1 MKNWEHYK
9 TNFKTIVEL
18 AIQKVVLPNNET
30 FYVVNG
36 LIFWGYGEA
45 VNYANQWLN
54 QERQTQST
62 SGSLGILGACD

>member
-1 MKNWEHYK
+1 MKNWEYYK
-9 TNFKTIVEL
+9 TNFYTVVEL
-18 AIQKVVLPNNET
+18 AIQKIVLREDV

-36 LIFWGYGEA
+36 LIFWNYGEA

-54 QERQTQST
+54 QEKQTQST

>member
-9 TNFKTIVEL
+9 TNFYTVVEL
-18 AIQKVVLPNNET
+18 AIQKVVLREDV

-36 LIFWGYGEA
+36 LIFWSYGEA

-62 SGSLGILGACD
+62 SGSLGILGVCD

>member
-1 MKNWEHYK
+1 MKNWEYYK
-9 TNFKTIVEL
+9 TNFNTVVEL
-18 AIQKVVLPNNET
+18 AIQKIVLREDV

-36 LIFWGYGEA
+36 LIFWSYSEA

-54 QERQTQST
+54 QEKQTQST